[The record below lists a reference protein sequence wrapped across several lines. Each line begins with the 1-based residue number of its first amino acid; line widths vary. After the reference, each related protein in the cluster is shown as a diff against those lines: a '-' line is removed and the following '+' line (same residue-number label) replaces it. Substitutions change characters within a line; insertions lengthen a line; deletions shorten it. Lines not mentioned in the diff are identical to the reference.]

1 MIVTYKKDKTDKV
14 TRVLILYQ
22 QLLNGEYVDKT
33 LFSLT
38 HNINER
44 TFDRDIEDVRLF
56 LSEIYSGEEL
66 LFDKESNTYY
76 LSGRRLKCLDRMEVA
91 VAAKLI
97 LESET
102 LREDEMSE
110 LIDTL
115 LSSVSLHDAD
125 VIKEYLYFDIQSYV
139 SNTKNAILKFIGDLY
154 ATLKS
159 GYDIEIEYEADD
171 FKVSVESVS
180 PINIVCENKE
190 FCLIAAINFCI
201 SEMIKIPIDKILRF
215 KKLQTIYSKSLQ
227 ERYYKDKEE

>member
-1 MIVTYKKDKTDKV
+1 MVIVTEKTDKV
-14 TRVLILYQ
+14 TRVLILYH
-22 QLLNGEYVDKT
+22 QLLSGQYVDKT

-66 LFDKESNTYY
+66 LFDKESNAYY

-91 VAAKLI
+91 VVTKLI
-97 LESET
+97 LESES

-110 LIDTL
+110 LIGTL

-125 VIKEYLYFDIQSYV
+125 VIKEYLNYDIQFYA

-154 ATLKS
+154 ATLKT
-159 GYDIEIEYEADD
+159 GYDIEIEFENDD
-171 FKVSVESVS
+171 LNVSVESVS
-180 PINIVCENKE
+180 PLNVICENKE
-190 FCLIAAINFCI
+190 FCLIAARNFNI
-201 SEMIKIPIDKILRF
+201 SEMIKIPIDKIHRF

-227 ERYYKDKEE
+227 EKYYKTKEE